1 MDPTH
6 PATEPPNSAP
16 PCPHGML
23 CAAVL
28 AYLQGQDAYSV
39 DDCLKICLEHGIQVR
54 AGALTLGAGAGLAD
68 EQRAGAEAGAAA
80 GAASVHVAAGSACP

>member
-6 PATEPPNSAP
+6 PSTQPPNSAP

-28 AYLQGQDAYSV
+28 AYLQGQDAYNV

-54 AGALTLGAGAGLAD
+54 AGALTLGA
-68 EQRAGAEAGAAA
+68 AA